1 MVPAQENAPS
11 EPPVSYVAG
20 HRMDSRSVLLC
31 PPGKP
36 LAFLGGLLCKLRE
49 PSGCVERFGRSLG
62 VCFVTWER
70 RVLLLDV
77 LKGIVASYGS
87 GMGIVLNRKALA
99 AGIVAFALVLGA
111 CSSST
116 TESST
121 STEATDA
128 ASDELQ
134 AEAVTAMCRT
144 LDLLSSAGTPPGNA
158 SVAMD
163 ETDLEGA
170 TASERTLYG
179 RVLIEAP
186 RNECPVHIDYADEI
200 AYWLGF

>member
-1 MVPAQENAPS
+1 
-11 EPPVSYVAG
+11 
-20 HRMDSRSVLLC
+20 
-31 PPGKP
+31 
-36 LAFLGGLLCKLRE
+36 
-49 PSGCVERFGRSLG
+49 
-62 VCFVTWER
+62 
-70 RVLLLDV
+70 LLLDV
-77 LKGIVASYGS
+77 LKGVVASYGS
-87 GMGIVLNRKALA
+87 GMRIVLNRKALA
-99 AGIVAFALVLGA
+99 AGIVAFALVLGS

-116 TESST
+116 TEAST
-121 STEATDA
+121 TTESEDT

-134 AEAVTAMCRT
+134 AEAVSAMCRT

-186 RNECPVHIDYADEI
+186 RDGCPEHIDYADEI

>member
-1 MVPAQENAPS
+1 
-11 EPPVSYVAG
+11 
-20 HRMDSRSVLLC
+20 
-31 PPGKP
+31 
-36 LAFLGGLLCKLRE
+36 LAFLGSLL
-49 PSGCVERFGRSLG
+49 V
-62 VCFVTWER
+62 
-70 RVLLLDV
+70 DV
-77 LKGIVASYGS
+77 LKGVVASYGS
-87 GMGIVLNRKALA
+87 GMGIVLKRKPLA
-99 AGIVAFALVLGA
+99 AGIMAFALVLGS

-116 TESST
+116 TET
-121 STEATDA
+121 STAADSEDT
-128 ASDELQ
+128 ASDEVQ
-134 AEAVTAMCRT
+134 AEAVAAMCRT

-186 RNECPVHIDYADEI
+186 RDECREHIDYADEI